1 MELTFHHLPQ
11 CSKEFCWQTQNDYF
25 CNMRIEAM
33 IPICSESDAV
43 TDTVDRALH
52 RENVGTISCVPAI
65 GKSIKY

>member
-1 MELTFHHLPQ
+1 
-11 CSKEFCWQTQNDYF
+11 
-25 CNMRIEAM
+25 M